1 MEKSRMMSAAGA
13 LALLI
18 GATVPAWSAGEGAP
32 VGEDEKSYKDKE
44 DKLIEQLSALTT
56 TIEGLRDKESDS
68 VADNGGKLEGFI
80 LSSIA
85 IEGAARNIAGAVL
98 TEGDPVLVMA
108 VDDAYSADSWYIFDA
123 TLKGQCTQLVGNPD
137 CKKAGASGGRPV
149 RPGADAPGGAGVV
162 ALAGAVLPFLSSLL
176 RSETEISSMGE
187 GLKDSRLLAKAIVG
201 ICHYGGV
208 RFTGDTT
215 KKPCVRVNLFQPPR
229 LRGSIETSQ
238 PWIRL
243 TELMARRNELDTP
256 KANAVVK
263 AKIKTAD
270 AFIVASL
277 TADDKGK
284 VPLLEAIRG
293 EQLNALID
301 DKRILTVAIEEAD
314 GTILKRKGID
324 VALGA
329 PSVRASGGVI
339 VSYTLESKDAATSTW
354 SVAASNQFPCATR
367 LTELKKVHRLADTDV
382 ALCRRPR

>member
-1 MEKSRMMSAAGA
+1 MEKSRMVSAVGA
-13 LALLI
+13 LTLLA
-18 GATVPAWSAGEGAP
+18 GATVPAWSADGGTP
-32 VGEDEKSYKDKE
+32 VSEQDQKDKE
-44 DKLIEQLSALTT
+44 KEEKLIEKLSALTT
-56 TIEGLRDKESDS
+56 TSEGLRDKPSDT
-68 VADNGGKLEGFI
+68 VATGGGKLEGYI

-98 TEGDPVLVMA
+98 TAGDPVLVMA
-108 VDDAYSADSWYIFDA
+108 TDDAYSADSWYIFDA

-137 CKKAGASGGRPV
+137 CKKPGTSGGRPA
-149 RPGADAPGGAGVV
+149 RPGDDAPGGAGVV

-176 RSETEISSMGE
+176 RSETEISSLGE

-208 RFTGDTT
+208 QFKGAADKT
-215 KKPCVRVNLFQPPR
+215 PCVGGVSLFQPPR
-229 LRGSIETSQ
+229 LRGSIETSK
-238 PWIRL
+238 PWNRL

-256 KANAVVK
+256 KATAATK

-293 EQLNALID
+293 EQLNALIG

-339 VSYTLESKDAATSTW
+339 VSYTLESKESGTW
-354 SVAASNQFPCATR
+354 SVTTSNQFPCATR

-382 ALCRRPR
+382 ALCRQPR